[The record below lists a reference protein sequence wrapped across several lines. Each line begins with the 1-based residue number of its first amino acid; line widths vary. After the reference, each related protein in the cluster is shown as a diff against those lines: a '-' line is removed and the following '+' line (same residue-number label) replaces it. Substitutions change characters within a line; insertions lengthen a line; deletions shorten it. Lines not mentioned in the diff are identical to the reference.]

1 MVSHRLRW
9 HSIERSDVFRKGS
22 TVDRRNSGVN
32 AHEKFPGIYKGKMDF
47 SKERMSVKL
56 LLDVSQTELFIN
68 DGELVMTNLVFP
80 EKKYEIKLFVE
91 NGTVLIESCVI
102 YELEACM

>member
-1 MVSHRLRW
+1 
-9 HSIERSDVFRKGS
+9 
-22 TVDRRNSGVN
+22 
-32 AHEKFPGIYKGKMDF
+32 MDF

-80 EKKYEIKLFVE
+80 EKKRLNSLWKMVP
-91 NGTVLIESCVI
+91 S
-102 YELEACM
+102 

>member
-1 MVSHRLRW
+1 
-9 HSIERSDVFRKGS
+9 
-22 TVDRRNSGVN
+22 
-32 AHEKFPGIYKGKMDF
+32 MDF

-80 EKKYEIKLFVE
+80 EKNMRLNSLWKMVP
-91 NGTVLIESCVI
+91 S
-102 YELEACM
+102 

>member
-1 MVSHRLRW
+1 
-9 HSIERSDVFRKGS
+9 
-22 TVDRRNSGVN
+22 
-32 AHEKFPGIYKGKMDF
+32 MDF

-80 EKKYEIKLFVE
+80 ERKYEIKLFVE